1 MHNPLHFALIADL
14 FGALE
19 TDGMPVGTD
28 LHLRIQTLLRA
39 LPDAVG
45 PEDMKTLLA
54 PLLCKN
60 KEEQERFYQLFDGS
74 WKRVQEMNILEKT
87 DDKKEAG
94 RTENQE
100 KRRKK
105 WREWSVVGS
114 LLLIAVFLVLKFST
128 EDKKLKEI
136 RTVLDVEVGGH
147 GQYLFDTLLKGQHD
161 RAFAWNFEVPDTA
174 IVEVTIDSASR
185 RINYR
190 GISAGIDSANLYY
203 QPEQGRERQHK
214 VIFNVADT
222 MTIAG
227 PEDPEISQDC
237 VYVQRQLP
245 YYPRDLSQL
254 YPPQPTLLQQFL
266 SDYEWPVKT
275 AAMLSGGLLL
285 WLLARWAARKRRKL
299 IAEHQPNSKPPYA
312 WNIRT
317 EGEQEVAFGDQYHNL
332 LNMLR
337 RRESGES
344 WRLDMPETIRA
355 TIRKGGMPEF
365 RYARHTRPAEYLL
378 LLDTHS
384 ARDHRTQLFNQLY
397 KNFRTQEVIVERYFY
412 DGDPRLCWNET
423 HPGGLTLRELQYNY
437 PHSRLLLVGN
447 NYQLLNPQ
455 TGRLAKWT
463 NLFTTWSDRAVL
475 SPQPIHGWGRRERA
489 LGEQF
494 YVLPAAL
501 SGLREAI
508 ERFDTDDRKET
519 DITPRNFPDAHYEPI
534 ELIDNDLIKTLQTAY
549 GNSGQATSLLT
560 WIAACAVYPELHWDL
575 TLYLGQLLSTEENT
589 LLSAEYIA
597 QICRLPW
604 FTEGKIPDDARKVLL
619 TWIEEQHPD
628 TLLRIREGLHNL
640 LKDNPPSDDSAAY
653 DDYALNMALNE
664 WQFTKDK
671 RRRKALEKEVAA
683 RLAAGQTADFTVVK
697 VLDRPRSPLDFVVP
711 DAWRKYVYHQ
721 GAPLLG
727 MRAWIWALP
736 FWMAMSGLVGWW
748 QPDDGRCKGI
758 SVPGSGAENPGYC
771 LENISELMIWRE
783 RQAVSAIA
791 ENDLATAD
799 SLVGRVVATGWKNWK
814 CSDQFLSFPQGK
826 LNLDGLLTPADS
838 IMSFRNRFEA
848 FMTDAPLDS
857 NIWVDFVSFYQNT
870 AVAYFN
876 QGVSLRDS
884 LLKQEPGTTLLTQQ
898 QRSAGR
904 PESNEKEK
912 EPAGC
917 DCLLRARVINALLPD
932 TLQLWYIR
940 EAAKRCESISDTL
953 RPAGVKDIVLRGQTT
968 DAESKGFL
976 PPNVLADATIT
987 AKGLKA
993 YWLSK
998 GQFRVDV
1005 PGDWKSPVVIIV
1017 AAPGYRTQTVT
1028 VQPGSFHRN
1037 VVISMIRE
1045 VANAMGTDTT
1055 IQKLVVSGD
1064 LNSDEQ
1070 EVQKIIESVLQV
1082 TGISN
1087 MKITARVSNSV
1098 NNVTSGINRGEKYI
1112 IYNPVFLNKL
1122 SGWGKI
1128 GVIAHEIGHQILGH
1142 DLSERSLVRR
1152 KQMELEADKFMGGIM
1167 ARMGATSEEALSPLE
1182 SLKGTGEISTHPSPD
1197 ARRQAVMIAYN
1208 NEIQK
1213 SADTDGDGVPD
1224 NQDNCPKIKGL
1235 KNLKGC
1241 PAGNLYREHIVTADE
1256 TLRSIAAR
1264 YGLSAQE
1271 IAVANG
1277 MDINDKPITGK
1288 VILIPVKTATDDKD
1302 GDEESNSEPVKQL
1315 TPLEFVKKYKDA
1327 AYAAE
1332 KQTGLSAVVLLA
1344 QAALESGWGSKV
1356 VGNMFFGVKDPDKGK
1371 TGKGQLIVT
1380 TEYLKNSDQGH
1391 LFPEVISVEWN
1402 EKRQRYKYTVR
1413 DWFRKYDSPEECFL
1427 EHAML
1432 FKKNPRYDG
1441 VFKIDP
1447 FDYAEQIRE
1456 IQKAGYASAP
1466 NYADV
1471 LIAVARTIVR
1481 NMEN

>member
-100 KRRKK
+100 KRRKR

-147 GQYLFDTLLKGQHD
+147 GQYLIDTLLKGQHN

-190 GISAGIDSANLYY
+190 GISAGIDSVTLYY

-222 MTIAG
+222 MIITG
-227 PEDPEISQDC
+227 PADPEIFQDC

-337 RRESGES
+337 RRESGEA

-365 RYARHTRPAEYLL
+365 RYARQTRPAEYLL

-508 ERFDTDDRKET
+508 ERFDADDHKET

-534 ELIDNDLIKTLQTAY
+534 ELIDNDLIKTLKTAY
-549 GNSGQATSLLT
+549 GNSGQATSLIT

-640 LKDNPPSDDSAAY
+640 LKDNPPPDDSAAY

-711 DAWRKYVYHQ
+711 DSWRKYVYHH
-721 GAPLLG
+721 GSPLLG
-727 MRAWIWALP
+727 MREWIWALP
-736 FWMAMSGLVGWW
+736 LWLVLSGLVGWW

-783 RQAVSAIA
+783 RLAVSAIA
-791 ENDLATAD
+791 ESDLATAD

-814 CSDQFLSFPQGK
+814 CSDQFLSFSQGK

-898 QRSAGR
+898 QQRSAGR
-904 PESNEKEK
+904 PESIEREK

-917 DCLLRARVINALLPD
+917 DCFLRARVINALLPD

-953 RPAGVKDIVLRGQTT
+953 RSAGVKDIVLRGQTT

-1028 VQPGSFHRN
+1028 VQPGEFEKAVVVPLSPIVTELQSFIGTPYQDRN
-1037 VVISMIRE
+1037 LLTWTTLSENGVARFEIERSADGKNWTLAGTINSRGNSSVPVQYSMNDNE
-1045 VANAMGTDTT
+1045 
-1055 IQKLVVSGD
+1055 L
-1064 LNSDEQ
+1064 
-1070 EVQKIIESVLQV
+1070 
-1082 TGISN
+1082 
-1087 MKITARVSNSV
+1087 
-1098 NNVTSGINRGEKYI
+1098 
-1112 IYNPVFLNKL
+1112 LNKAYYRLRLIGAGSVIIL
-1122 SGWGKI
+1122 SRTLTLDRTSQTQQ
-1128 GVIAHEIGHQILGH
+1128 HLPE
-1142 DLSERSLVRR
+1142 
-1152 KQMELEADKFMGGIM
+1152 KFDN
-1167 ARMGATSEEALSPLE
+1167 PPPDDP
-1182 SLKGTGEISTHPSPD
+1182 GTETKTAPD
-1197 ARRQAVMIAYN
+1197 
-1208 NEIQK
+1208 
-1213 SADTDGDGVPD
+1213 SDGDGVPD
-1224 NQDNCPKIKGL
+1224 KEDKCPRIKGL
-1235 KNLKGC
+1235 IDRSGC
-1241 PAGNLYREHIVTADE
+1241 PEGNLFRQHVVIADE
-1256 TLRSIAAR
+1256 SLRSIAAK
-1264 YGLSAQE
+1264 YGVTAQE
-1271 IAVANG
+1271 LAVANG
-1277 MDINDKPITGK
+1277 MEINDKPTAGK
-1288 VILIPVKTATDDKD
+1288 VVLIPVKSAPADRD
-1302 GDEESNSEPVKQL
+1302 GDGVPDSEDECPDEKGDVNNKGCPVKQL
-1315 TPLEFVKKYKDA
+1315 TPKEFVTKYKDA
-1327 AYAAE
+1327 AYSVE
-1332 KQTGLSAVVLLA
+1332 KQTGLSAVLILA
-1344 QAALESGWGSKV
+1344 YAALESGWDSKTT
-1356 VGNMFFGVKDPDKGK
+1356 GNMLFAMKDPDNGK

-1380 TEYLKNSDQGH
+1380 TEYLTKSDQGH
-1391 LFPEVISVEWN
+1391 LFPEVISIEWN
-1402 EKRQRYKYTVR
+1402 ETSKRYKYTVR
-1413 DWFRKYDSPEECFL
+1413 DWFRKYDSPEESFL
-1427 EHAML
+1427 EFGML
-1432 FKKNPRYDG
+1432 IKKNPRYAN
-1441 VFKIDP
+1441 VLKIKAS
-1447 FDYAEQIRE
+1447 DYEEQIRAL
-1456 IQKAGYASAP
+1456 QKAGYATAP
-1466 NYADV
+1466 NFSEV
-1471 LIAVARTIVR
+1471 LISLAKVIVK
-1481 NMEN
+1481 NMED